1 MKRILNILLVVIL
14 LIQYPN
20 YIFAFG
26 VPKEIKNNDSVAP
39 FLTEDV
45 NRIYIVN
52 MLSGYTTKEIKDHYG
67 MNLPWQLEDGKIID
81 AKMIYGQEGLIF
93 IFKLQVQP
101 FVGAHNPIGTDN
113 FTFKVLNNKII
124 LEKYE
129 HVESFPIPPYLKQY
143 YKNLKQN
150 Y

>member
-1 MKRILNILLVVIL
+1 MKRILNVLLTAILF
-14 LIQYPN
+14 IQYPVPV
-20 YIFAFG
+20 FAFA
-26 VPKEIKNNDSVAP
+26 PSKEIKNNDSVAP
-39 FLTEDV
+39 FLTEQV

-52 MLSGYTTKEIKDHYG
+52 MLSGYTTKEIKHHYG

-81 AKMIYGQEGLIF
+81 GKMIYGQDGLIF

-113 FTFKVLNNKII
+113 FTFKVQDNKIT

-129 HVESFPIPPYLKQY
+129 HVESFPIPSHLKQY
-143 YKNLKQN
+143 YKNLKTN